1 MVSKK
6 GKLLRFSW
14 LLLLVAFVLVA
25 CGDNGSSKTTATP
38 EARNAPAVT
47 TAAAATT
54 AAQAAATT
62 AAQAAATTAAQ
73 AATTSAATTAAATT
87 AAAAGNAT
95 NGSQIFRRTCQ
106 VCHSNGGTATG
117 ADGQPNLAASTKTN
131 DPAFIR
137 QTVRDGR
144 KGVITPGIDMPSFN
158 SVNIRDAELE
168 DIVAYIGS
176 IKTAGYAAPTPTP
189 MPTVVVPANTVA
201 PTRPAPTPPNGSDG
215 KVISSSA
222 SRGEVI
228 FRNTCQRCHAN
239 GGRTRGDANQPNLST
254 NGNTWNPDFVRSFIY
269 NGSPTPTL
277 MPKFGPNL
285 TPQEL
290 EDLVKYIT
298 TINTTQKPTTP
309 IATP

>member
-25 CGDNGSSKTTATP
+25 CGDNGSKTTATP
-38 EARNAPAVT
+38 NAPA
-47 TAAAATT
+47 ATT
-54 AAQAAATT
+54 TTVAATT

-73 AATTSAATTAAATT
+73 AATTTAAATTAATTTAAATT

-106 VCHSNGGTATG
+106 VCHANGGTATG
-117 ADGQPNLAASTKTN
+117 TDGQPNLAASTKTN

-137 QTVRDGR
+137 QTVREGR
-144 KGVITPGIDMPSFN
+144 KGVITPGIDMPAFN

-176 IKTAGYAAPTPTP
+176 IKTAGYTAPTPTP
-189 MPTVVVPANTVA
+189 MPTVVVPPNTIA

-228 FRNTCQRCHAN
+228 FRNACQRCHAN

-254 NGNTWNPDFVRSFIY
+254 NGNAWNPDFVRSFIY
-269 NGSPTPTL
+269 NGSPTPAL
-277 MPKFGPNL
+277 MPKFGPSL